1 MKNLIFAEL
10 NLSPEVQKAI
20 AEMGF
25 EEATPIQSQAIPH
38 VLAGRD
44 VIGQAQTGTG
54 KTCAFG
60 IPAIEMISPE
70 IKGIQVLVLC
80 PTRELAIQTAEELT
94 NVAKYKR
101 GIKILPIYG
110 GQSIERQIMGLKQ
123 NPQIIIG
130 TPGRV
135 MDHMR
140 RNTLKFKNLKLLTLD
155 EADEMLDMGFREDID
170 TILTEIPAEKQT
182 IFFSATMPRAI
193 LDLTNKYQKNPLYI
207 KIAHAELTVPSIE
220 QYYLEAR
227 ENTKLDVLT
236 RLIDA
241 NNFKL
246 SLVFCNTKKRV
257 DEVATHLQS
266 RGYMAE
272 ALHGDMNQAQRDKV
286 MNRFRKGLIDILI
299 ATDVAAR
306 GIDVDDIEA
315 VFNYDL
321 PSDEEYYVHRI
332 GRTGRAGKAGLA
344 YTFVSGRDF
353 YKLKDIQRFTKSTI
367 LPLKP
372 PSLLDVEETKI
383 SQIIENLKLTIAN
396 GKLGKYTTYIE
407 KLLEDTT
414 VGSEAENYITSLDIA
429 AAFLKMALGPQY
441 ETDNIDSNPERL
453 TDDSSAKV
461 RLFMNV
467 GHIDKLQPRDI
478 LQSIATAT
486 GIPKKSIGS
495 IEILDKFTFVEVP
508 REYASDVITR
518 LKDSKINGRRV
529 NIEKANLRRAGR
541 RKDEI
546 KKP

>member
-1 MKNLIFAEL
+1 MPNLLFKDL
-10 NLSPEVQKAI
+10 NLSPEIHKAI

-38 VLAGRD
+38 VLAGKD

-60 IPAIEMISPE
+60 IPAIEMINPE
-70 IKGIQVLVLC
+70 IKAIQVLVLC
-80 PTRELAIQTAEELT
+80 PTRELAIQIAEELT
-94 NVAKYKR
+94 SVAKYKR
-101 GIKILPIYG
+101 GVKILPIYG
-110 GQSIERQIMGLKQ
+110 GQSIERQLIALKQ

-130 TPGRV
+130 TPGRI

-140 RNTLKFKNLKLLTLD
+140 RNTLKFKHLKLMTLD
-155 EADEMLDMGFREDID
+155 EADEMLNMGFREDID
-170 TILTEIPAEKQT
+170 TILSEIPQEKQT
-182 IFFSATMPRAI
+182 IFFSATMPQAI
-193 LDLTNKYQKNPLYI
+193 LDLTDKYQKNPLHI
-207 KIAHAELTVPSIE
+207 KVAHTELTVPSIE

-227 ENTKLDVLT
+227 EAVKVDVLT

-272 ALHGDMNQAQRDKV
+272 ALHGDMNQTQRNKV
-286 MNRFRKGLIDILI
+286 MTRFRKGLIEILI

-315 VFNYDL
+315 VFNYDI

-332 GRTGRAGKAGLA
+332 GRTGRAGKAGRS

-383 SQIIENLKLTIAN
+383 TQIIENLKLTIAKGN
-396 GKLGKYTTYIE
+396 LGKYTAYIE
-407 KLLEDTT
+407 KLLEEASVD
-414 VGSEAENYITSLDIA
+414 SETETYITSLDIA

-441 ETDNIDSNPERL
+441 ENDSVNSHPDPL
-453 TDDSSAKV
+453 MDDSGAKV

-467 GHIDKLQPRDI
+467 GHIDRLQPRDI
-478 LQSIATAT
+478 LQNIVTAT
-486 GIPKKSIGS
+486 GIPKKLIGS

-508 REYASDVITR
+508 REYATDVISR
-518 LKDSKINGRRV
+518 LKNSKINGRRV
-529 NIEKANLRRAGR
+529 NIEKANLKRRAGKGTKR
-541 RKDEI
+541 EA
-546 KKP
+546 